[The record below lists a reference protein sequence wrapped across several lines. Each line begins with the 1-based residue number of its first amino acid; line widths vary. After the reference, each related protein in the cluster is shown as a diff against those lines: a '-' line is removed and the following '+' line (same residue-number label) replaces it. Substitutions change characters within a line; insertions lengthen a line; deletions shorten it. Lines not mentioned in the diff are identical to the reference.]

1 MMTGVTQDQPRPAQ
15 AASAAGK
22 TPLTVL
28 FGVGAPKCGTSWL
41 HGYLRRHPDCAMRH
55 FKELN
60 YINTVSSGSYDRRIE
75 MMKRKAQI
83 IAAERRTQADAERR
97 AMLDAQAAD
106 LEEAVALMSR
116 RADDPV
122 AYLAYLT
129 GPRRDEA
136 LVADLSPA
144 YAMLAPAGLARLLA
158 TAPDCRVLFLMR
170 DPVERLWSHVRMN
183 AQLSLP
189 PGEPLER
196 HTLRWLDMVL
206 SGREPGRPGVLSY
219 SDYAAIVTRLR
230 AAIPA
235 GRLCV
240 MFTED
245 LLAGDGAERLCGF
258 LGIRPLPADSARRA
272 NRGQP
277 VAQPQAVRAA
287 MRRALR
293 PQYEFAARSFPA
305 LPESWQRSMAEGF
318 A

>member
-1 MMTGVTQDQPRPAQ
+1 MLTDVTQDQPRPVA

-22 TPLTVL
+22 APLTVL

-75 MMKRKAQI
+75 MMKRKQQI
-83 IAAERRTQADAERR
+83 IVAEQREQKDAERR
-97 AMLDAQAAD
+97 IMLDAQRAD
-106 LEEAVALMSR
+106 LDEAIALMSR

-129 GPRRDEA
+129 GPRRNET

-144 YAMLAPAGLARLLA
+144 YAMLTPEGLTRLLM

-189 PGEPLER
+189 RGEQLER
-196 HTLRWLDMVL
+196 HTVRWLDMVL
-206 SGREPGRPGVLSY
+206 SGREPGRPGVLAY
-219 SDYAAIVTRLR
+219 SDYAGIVARLR

-235 GRLCV
+235 ERLCV

-258 LGIRPLPADSARRA
+258 LGIRPLPADTERRA

-277 VAQPQAVRAA
+277 VSQPQAVRAA